1 MMIIMVVG
9 LRSTVEFSIFFF
21 ETIHQAC
28 IIHDLC
34 YSTIGANRTLCDRW
48 VALFV
53 CRHVNLHYLTCYTGD
68 RTIQTAVEHF
78 LGCFIT
84 YSIQNF
90 NICRQLRENVNSI
103 HFLHKDGWDSFPQ
116 HFKDKTVPAALF
128 FPQIP
133 PWHYK
138 CSFRCGRIWSPTGKS
153 MFLIIDNLN
162 SRLSQSHIPH
172 IPTEYCHTGREPWVR
187 CRSMGI
193 NGLPMSQVQLFW
205 VLLKPLKKN
214 SVNVFEISCRCHNIK
229 YPPLQIFAK
238 VLNQNHV
245 NMWW

>member
-1 MMIIMVVG
+1 MIMVVG
-9 LRSTVEFSIFFF
+9 LRSTVKFSIFFF
-21 ETIHQAC
+21 ETVHQAC

-34 YSTIGANRTLCDRW
+34 YSTIGTNRTLCDRW
-48 VALFV
+48 VALFG

-84 YSIQNF
+84 CSIQNF

-103 HFLHKDGWDSFPQ
+103 HFLHKDGWDPFPQ
-116 HFKDKTVPAALF
+116 YFNDKTVPAALF

-138 CSFRCGRIWSPTGKS
+138 CSFRCGRIWSPTGS
-153 MFLIIDNLN
+153 SIILIIDNLN

-172 IPTEYCHTGREPWVR
+172 IPTKHCHTGWEPWVR
-187 CRSMGI
+187 CCSMGI
-193 NGLPMSQVQLFW
+193 NGFPMSQVQPFR
-205 VLLKPLKKN
+205 VLLKPLKKILLTSSK
-214 SVNVFEISCRCHNIK
+214 SVVGVTI
-229 YPPLQIFAK
+229 
-238 VLNQNHV
+238 
-245 NMWW
+245 